1 MLGEVR
7 VYMAEGKGVNVANP
21 AQPRSDELVVEN
33 SKAESGHRLR
43 GKRPK
48 LGQNFLADHSAAGRI
63 VDALGEISDKT
74 VVEIGPGSSAL
85 TQPLSQRARRL
96 IAVELDRVLAAQL
109 RMNFSRSPN
118 VEIIE
123 GDVLSLDFSTVLGP
137 RPGMSRPGLV
147 HAPAKA
153 QLVGNLPYYI
163 TSDILLHLFQYHE
176 YFDTVVIMV
185 QREVADRIVAKPGR
199 KEYGLLSATVQLYSK
214 VEKLFTLPPG
224 AFSPPPKVHST
235 VLRLTI
241 NPQLD
246 RLRVPEREFIDFLK
260 LSFAQKR
267 KTLWNNLKLRYHAQA
282 LTAALKK
289 AGVQPGVRAEAVS
302 LEKTAAVFRAL
313 TTAVAG

>member
-1 MLGEVR
+1 
-7 VYMAEGKGVNVANP
+7 MAEGKRVNVANP

-33 SKAESGHRLR
+33 SEAESGRRVR

-48 LGQNFLADHSAAGRI
+48 LGQNFLADRNAADRI

-85 TQPLSQRARRL
+85 TQPLSERARCL
-96 IAVELDRVLAAQL
+96 IAIELDRVLAAQL
-109 RMNFSRSPN
+109 RMKFSRSPN

-123 GDVLSLDFSTVLGP
+123 GDVLSVDFGTVLGP

-185 QREVADRIVAKPGR
+185 QREVADRVAAKPGR
-199 KEYGLLSATVQLYSK
+199 KEYGLLSATVQLYAK

-241 NPQLD
+241 NPRLD

-267 KTLWNNLKLRYHAQA
+267 KTLWNNLKLRYDAQA